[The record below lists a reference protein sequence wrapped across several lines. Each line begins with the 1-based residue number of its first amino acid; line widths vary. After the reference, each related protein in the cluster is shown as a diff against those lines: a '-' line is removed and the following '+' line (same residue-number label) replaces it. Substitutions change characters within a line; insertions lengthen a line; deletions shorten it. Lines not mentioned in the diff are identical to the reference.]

1 MRFPLP
7 ACLAALVL
15 MTTSFLPAQQTTT
28 WKNEAG
34 RAITASF
41 ERLSGPT
48 VHLRL
53 ASGRPSQIPLAS
65 LDWPSARK
73 AIALH
78 WSPKSVADVRLSIPD
93 RVTVAETSARLRPVP
108 SADQPPAPW
117 SRHRSEAFEFD
128 CEKPPDPRA
137 LLETA
142 RVFEATRELLHRL
155 PWRIDAQPLR
165 GSHFRAR
172 IFSDLASYEAAGAP
186 RGTLGLFRSDTGE
199 IYLSSEGATGS
210 ADTLQHEITHQMMQ
224 RLLPVIPWW
233 IAEGTAELVAMMRY
247 QNGTYDCRRIS
258 RREVVPQLRARAPF
272 CSDAAF
278 LAALEHRSESTAEIE
293 FQRIASLGAAATA
306 ELTAETDALRALL
319 EPLQQKADAL
329 AALFALPHGQSAPAP
344 DLTPDLPARRAAP
357 AKHFTNPYREFT
369 QRTLQPGSLGSPD
382 LVPLYATSAL
392 MVWHLNT
399 TTPDKG
405 EGLARYFWAVQ
416 QLRAEIDEALRR
428 QQSDHQKFVTELK
441 AASLAV
447 TKAKLSTSRLV
458 SRYENYFRAACQYAN
473 QCGGISL
480 QPYAHPVFQH
490 LPNPRIPIPKPPNPA
505 ESGLPTIPQPPAP
518 LLPAAEIT
526 KRRTDLLHTLLGTS
540 KPLDFVATVKDS
552 LLSLGI
558 SPGQR

>member
-1 MRFPLP
+1 MRFSLSV
-7 ACLAALVL
+7 CLAALVL
-15 MTTSFLPAQQTTT
+15 TAPGLLPAQQATT

-93 RVTVAETSARLRPVP
+93 RVTVAETSAQLRPVP
-108 SADQPPAPW
+108 PADQPPAPW
-117 SRHRSEAFEFD
+117 TRHRSKAFEFD
-128 CEKPPDPRA
+128 CEKPPDPRS

-165 GSHFRAR
+165 GSFFRAR

-293 FQRIASLGAAATA
+293 FQRIASLEAAATA
-306 ELTAETDALRALL
+306 ELNAELDSLRALL
-319 EPLQQKADAL
+319 DPLQKKADAL

-344 DLTPDLPARRAAP
+344 DLTPGLPSPSSTPARD
-357 AKHFTNPYREFT
+357 FTNPHREFT
-369 QRTLQPGSLGSPD
+369 RRITQPGALGSPD

-428 QQSDHQKFVTELK
+428 QQADHQKFVAELE
-441 AASLAV
+441 AASLAL
-447 TKAKLSTSRLV
+447 TQAKRSLTRLV
-458 SRYENYFRAACQYAN
+458 SRCETYFRAACQYAD
-473 QCGGISL
+473 QCGAITRH
-480 QPYAHPVFQH
+480 PCAHPVFEH
-490 LPNPRIPIPKPPNPA
+490 LPDPKIPIPKPPSAA
-505 ESGLPTIPQPPAP
+505 EFSLPKIPQPPAP

-526 KRRTDLLHTLLGTS
+526 KRRTDLLNTLLGS
-540 KPLDFVATVKDS
+540 PKPLDFVATVKDS

-558 SPGQR
+558 APGQR